1 MPPANSS
8 NIIYIIDYQ
17 VVKSALKET
26 FGFYCDIFLLL
37 RFEII
42 EINRTYSSTRPFS
55 AWRSSLHTPIA

>member
-42 EINRTYSSTRPFS
+42 EIYRF
-55 AWRSSLHTPIA
+55 TPL